1 MQLADSIEMA
11 WNTIRANKLRTGI
24 TVSIIALGITALIG
38 IITAIQAMNQSLK
51 ESFSTMGANAFSI
64 RYKSRQFF
72 FGNDNEE
79 VKKTKK
85 SNLKQRKSST
95 GKVIT
100 YQDALAFKQ
109 GFKYPATVSMS
120 LRGGF
125 NELVQYITDGKT
137 FKTNPNVALQGG
149 DENYLELN
157 GYKLETGRNF
167 NDQEIQSGRSVVVL
181 GHEVVN
187 RCFGGN
193 SQTALGK
200 TVKVD
205 GLPYLVIG
213 TIKEKGASAFLNL
226 DNVAI
231 TTYNTVRRL
240 ATAGNSF
247 SIGVMVA
254 DYKLMDDAIGQT
266 TGLFRIVRKLDVTEQ
281 DNFEIDKSDA
291 LAEQFI
297 GFLSGISGAAGVIGF
312 ITLVGAA
319 IGLMN
324 IMLVAV
330 TERTKEV
337 GLTKAIGATKQFIR
351 RQFLFESIIISLLGA
366 AIGIFLG
373 VIVGNLFGIFL
384 KTGFLIP
391 WFWVFA
397 GIIICFFTGLLAGV
411 YPASKAAKLDP
422 IVALRY
428 E

>member
-1 MQLADSIEMA
+1 MQLADSIDMA

-51 ESFSTMGANAFSI
+51 ESFSTMGANAYSI
-64 RYKSRQFF
+64 RYKARRFRF
-72 FGNDNEE
+72 NNGNGDVEMTN
-79 VKKTKK
+79 K
-85 SNLKQRKSST
+85 SKLKQRRSSMD
-95 GKVIT
+95 KVIT
-100 YQDALAFKQ
+100 YQEALAFKQ
-109 GFKYPATVSMS
+109 GFKFPATVSIS

-137 FKTNPNVALQGG
+137 YKTNPNVAFQGG

-157 GYKLETGRNF
+157 GYKLEAGRNF
-167 NDQEIQSGRSVVVL
+167 NDQEVQSGRAVAIL
-181 GHEVVN
+181 GKEVIN

-193 SQTALGK
+193 AVAAIGK
-200 TVKVD
+200 TVKID

-213 TIKEKGASAFLNL
+213 AIKEKGASAFLNL

-231 TTYNTVRRL
+231 TTYNNTRRL
-240 ATAGNSF
+240 PTAGNSF
-247 SIGVMVA
+247 NIGVMVS
-254 DYKLMDDAIGQT
+254 DYQLMESAIGQT
-266 TGLFRIVRKLDVTEQ
+266 TGLFRTVRKLDVTEE

-337 GLTKAIGATKQFIR
+337 GLTKAIGATRQSIR

-384 KTGFLIP
+384 NTGFLIP
-391 WFWVFA
+391 WFWVFS
-397 GIIICFFTGLLAGV
+397 GIVICFFTGLFAGV